1 MATKKPK
8 LPKGYKKARKDAKGE
23 AKKAFP
29 GKTKAVQKDPKLK
42 ISAQD
47 EKDIATMKK
56 EAKAGVITDEKGK
69 AYRIKDARTFDE
81 LEAERAR
88 ARRAFFSQ
96 DPEKAAKAEAR
107 MEASRKKT
115 VDKIA
120 ADKAAAAKSGRGG
133 SALVQTAA
141 KDRSPVKLQGTS
153 QKAANAGVKKP
164 AAKPKAKSKFPTVG
178 ELKKKREAVQAVER
192 AEAAKKPQ
200 GLSQPKSAYSF
211 MKNTPAVEYTPAQR
225 KLAEEYTREL
235 SRVVSKQVKE
245 SRAKVAQTPKAA
257 PKPKAAAPKPKTTKF
272 AQGELKTP
280 AEVARYKAAKA
291 AGKSPAEAYAAA
303 KKGTGKALV
312 PTNARTQAAKGAA
325 KAAGKIGPKGA
336 IVAAGRVAGKGAGKI
351 LGGRVGAAVTLGTL
365 AAGPIIDAI
374 KGKGKSGAA
383 PSSAKSKA
391 NDRLY
396 PQGTKP
402 LATKTGEERRPR
414 LTQSG
419 ASVKPAASAIT
430 GNVYRVEHNDTLE
443 SIAKRAG
450 VSLAELKRVNPKAF
464 SQKYIFRNTKINI
477 PQGKAVPSGSYTGP
491 VPYIPGSKAAKKY
504 EATLPPSKRNK

>member
-69 AYRIKDARTFDE
+69 AYRIKDAKTFDE

-88 ARRAFFSQ
+88 ARRAFM
-96 DPEKAAKAEAR
+96 AAQENPRTATAEAR
-107 MEASRKKT
+107 MAANRKKT
-115 VDKIA
+115 MDKIA

-153 QKAANAGVKKP
+153 QKAANAGAKKP
-164 AAKPKAKSKFPTVG
+164 AVKPKVKTKPIGTAPKNV
-178 ELKKKREAVQAVER
+178 
-192 AEAAKKPQ
+192 AET
-200 GLSQPKSAYSF
+200 G
-211 MKNTPAVEYTPAQR
+211 VR
-225 KLAEEYTREL
+225 G
-235 SRVVSKQVKE
+235 V
-245 SRAKVAQTPKAA
+245 KAA
-257 PKPKAAAPKPKTTKF
+257 PLPAKKVAAAPKPKTTKF

-291 AGKSPAEAYAAA
+291 AGKSPAQAYAAA
-303 KKGTGKALV
+303 KGKTTVALVPKSTGAVV

-325 KAAGKIGPKGA
+325 KAAGKLGPKGA
-336 IVAAGRVAGKGAGKI
+336 IVAAGRVAGKGAGKV
-351 LGGRVGAAVTLGTL
+351 LGGRIGTAVTIGAL

-374 KGKGKSGAA
+374 KGKGKSKAGAA
-383 PSSAKSKA
+383 GATGAKSKA

>member
-29 GKTKAVQKDPKLK
+29 GKTKAVPKDRKLK
-42 ISAQD
+42 TSAQD

-69 AYRIKDARTFDE
+69 AYRIKDAKTFDE

-88 ARRAFFSQ
+88 ARRAFM
-96 DPEKAAKAEAR
+96 AAQENPRTAAAEAR
-107 MEASRKKT
+107 MAANRKKT
-115 VDKIA
+115 MDKIA

-164 AAKPKAKSKFPTVG
+164 AAKPKAKSKLTVS
-178 ELKKKREAVQAVER
+178 EIA
-192 AEAAKKPQ
+192 
-200 GLSQPKSAYSF
+200 
-211 MKNTPAVEYTPAQR
+211 
-225 KLAEEYTREL
+225 
-235 SRVVSKQVKE
+235 SKQVKE
-245 SRAKVAQTPKAA
+245 SRAKVAQVPDSDISKAA
-257 PKPKAAAPKPKTTKF
+257 KEGKAAAQAYKPQVKAAVQKAKEAKTAPKPKTPKF
-272 AQGELKTP
+272 TQGELKTP

-383 PSSAKSKA
+383 PSGAKSKA